1 MQPSAGKD
9 DQVLGSVASKRILQM
24 SFSYENNVTEKL
36 ALLLS
41 DDHEYTVMIID
52 LKFDSGKGKN
62 NKGSKAG
69 RKGEPEFIHL
79 NKEPIEK
86 TFTEILTKVTFN
98 PKNDTELCTSGV
110 NHWKV
115 WRLNPDNQLKSAQP
129 FHKNIPT
136 TNRTFTDHIWI
147 DKTQLLGCTSEGE
160 FYFVDGNGTE
170 LKQVEEHV
178 FQDSDANSHVV
189 CIQKF
194 SKGFFLASN

>member
-69 RKGEPEFIHL
+69 RININKGSIFEGFA
-79 NKEPIEK
+79 
-86 TFTEILTKVTFN
+86 
-98 PKNDTELCTSGV
+98 C
-110 NHWKV
+110 
-115 WRLNPDNQLKSAQP
+115 
-129 FHKNIPT
+129 
-136 TNRTFTDHIWI
+136 
-147 DKTQLLGCTSEGE
+147 LLGGWGGAWLVN
-160 FYFVDGNGTE
+160 FDFG
-170 LKQVEEHV
+170 Q
-178 FQDSDANSHVV
+178 
-189 CIQKF
+189 
-194 SKGFFLASN
+194 